1 MTNMDFRKE
10 LYNTISPLLLQNGI
24 RHVDLWNHNVEF
36 IEQEQSWE
44 RPAVFIEFAPVRWNA
59 IMPGVEYR
67 AEPEIRLH
75 IVTDWQGCTAA
86 TGGTQPTATGE
97 LDWSERLHAALTGL
111 CGHSYADF
119 DLQETQTNHN
129 HEDIVESIDTYTCVA
144 FRRL

>member
-1 MTNMDFRKE
+1 MDFRKE

-86 TGGTQPTATGE
+86 TGGTQPTGNTDQPQPRRHCGKHRH
-97 LDWSERLHAALTGL
+97 LHLRCLQKTVRTPLYRKERHLP
-111 CGHSYADF
+111 
-119 DLQETQTNHN
+119 
-129 HEDIVESIDTYTCVA
+129 I
-144 FRRL
+144 